1 MKNPKQ
7 MTKWSIFFILVLSS
21 LSCIKLG
28 EHYTGIPPGIWRG
41 VLVLS
46 DESEVFDEK
55 TKGELPFNFEVIYV
69 NPDSFYIVLH
79 NGEERIVVND
89 ISMGVNRRTARD
101 TIRIDFP
108 VYDSHIEAQCE
119 EDAIEGW
126 WVVHNRKDYRIKF
139 KALHGQSY
147 RFFQT
152 LVPPAANLTGKW
164 DCRFAIETESP
175 SRAIGEFVQEG
186 NHITGTFLSAT
197 GDDRFLEGVVNGD
210 RLHLSVFDGSHA
222 YLYEAKILPEGQ
234 LAGIYR
240 SGNHYKTY
248 WEGNRSDSLDAIE
261 LGDPLSLTQMKD
273 DAPFTLSL
281 PDTKGNI
288 IDLSKGDY
296 AGKPKIVQIMG
307 TWCPNCRDETTFL
320 LDYLKQHPDPGFE
333 LLGIAF
339 ERHTDTTKA
348 LAAIETYRQKL
359 SIPYPIV
366 YGGSNDKNKAAETL
380 PMLNKVVAFPTLIFL
395 DKDNQVVAIHTG
407 FSGPATS
414 GYDAFKEEFNQ
425 LVSKLVTR

>member
-1 MKNPKQ
+1 VKNPKL
-7 MTKWSIFFILVLSS
+7 MSKWSIFFILLLSS

-46 DESEVFDEK
+46 EESEVFDEK
-55 TKGELPFNFEVIYV
+55 TKGELPFNFEVIYAT
-69 NPDSFYIVLH
+69 PDSFYIVLH

-152 LVPPAANLTGKW
+152 PDPPAANLTGKW
-164 DCRFAIETESP
+164 DCRFEIETENP
-175 SRAIGEFVQEG
+175 TRAIGEFVQDG

-222 YLYEAKILPEGQ
+222 YLYEAKILPGGQ

-248 WEGNRSDSLDAIE
+248 WEGNRSDSIEAIA
-261 LGDPLSLTQMKD
+261 LGDPLTLTQMKD
-273 DAPFTLSL
+273 DAPFQITL
-281 PDTKGNI
+281 PDSKGNI
-288 IDLSKGDY
+288 IDLSKGVY
-296 AGKPKIVQIMG
+296 SGKPKIVQIMG

-359 SIPYPIV
+359 GIPYPIV

-380 PMLNKVVAFPTLIFL
+380 PMLDKVVAYPTLIFL
-395 DKDNQVVAIHTG
+395 DKDNKVVAIHTG

-425 LVSKLVTR
+425 LVTKLVSH